1 MIRRSLAWAA
11 GSVAVAVV
19 LVGIGLLVP
28 EYTAIS
34 VAVAALVLVVG
45 MTIYEPAAMPILA
58 MPAMV
63 VVQRVGGD
71 AVNLSLSDFALFG
84 AFWFALF
91 FTQRP
96 LSRPMR
102 SLLWLSAFY
111 QVATLFTVIA
121 NPYTANTVEWF
132 HAWLSVGG
140 ALLVGWAVGRAGRAR
155 LGLTLFMIPC
165 LIIAA
170 LTCFTALQQ
179 LAAGNTGPVYL
190 QIPFPM
196 HKNFVGCVLGS
207 AALLAYARP
216 WWVGWP
222 KAFTYPA
229 FWLFGLAVLASQS
242 RQALIGLAIGVVL
255 ITLRADPDRK
265 RSKLILLAAIP
276 AVYFVWAAVQE
287 QLATNDQFN
296 SAYQR
301 LTWYEQAIDVWE
313 RSPWVGVGLRWWV
326 ANRTEYTFQPPNAEL
341 EVLTSAGIVG
351 LVAFLVLF
359 FGSLVVLWRLNPRFG
374 TLAFSVLLMRF
385 IQGQFDL
392 FWVSVQVSVPFL
404 IVGVCVGAD
413 AYAESRRAAREETGD
428 TLPVDDL
435 RSVEEMLD
443 ATGPTKH
450 LVLTPSVIPAPQP
463 EPTGRHRKDPT
474 T

>member
-1 MIRRSLAWAA
+1 VIRRSLAWVA
-11 GSVAVAVV
+11 GSVAVAAV
-19 LVGIGLLVP
+19 LVGIGFLVP
-28 EYTAIS
+28 DFTAIA
-34 VAVAALVLVVG
+34 VAAAALVLVVG
-45 MTIYEPAAMPILA
+45 MTIYEPAALPILA

-63 VVQRVGGD
+63 VVERVGGD
-71 AVNLSLSDFALFG
+71 AINLSLSDVALFG

-91 FTQRP
+91 FCQRP

-102 SLLWLSAFY
+102 SLLWLSALY

-155 LGLTLFMIPC
+155 LGLTLFMIPS
-165 LIIAA
+165 LVIAA
-170 LTCFTALQQ
+170 LTCYTALQQ

-190 QIPFPM
+190 QVPFPM
-196 HKNFVGCVLGS
+196 HKNFIGCVLGS

-222 KAFTYPA
+222 RWFTYPS
-229 FWLFGLAVLASQS
+229 FWLCGLAVLASQS

-255 ITLRADPDRK
+255 ITLRSDPDRK

-276 AVYFVWAAVQE
+276 AVYFVWTAVQE
-287 QLATNDQFN
+287 QLSSGDQFN

-359 FGSLVVLWRLNPRFG
+359 VGSLVVLWRMNPRFG

-428 TLPVDDL
+428 ALPVDDL
-435 RSVEEMLD
+435 RSVEEMID
-443 ATGPTKH
+443 AAGPTRPLA
-450 LVLTPSVIPAPQP
+450 LVPSGLPGPQP
-463 EPTGRHRKDPT
+463 EPVPRHRKDSPP
-474 T
+474 

>member
-1 MIRRSLAWAA
+1 MIRRSAAWAA
-11 GSVAVAVV
+11 GSVAVAAV
-19 LVGIGLLVP
+19 LVGVGFLVP
-28 EYTAIS
+28 GYSAIA

-45 MTIYEPAAMPILA
+45 MTIYEPAALPILA

-63 VVQRVGGD
+63 VVERVGGD

-91 FTQRP
+91 FAQRP

-102 SLLWLSAFY
+102 SLLWLSALY

-165 LIIAA
+165 LAIAA
-170 LTCFTALQQ
+170 LTCVTALQQ
-179 LAAGNTGPVYL
+179 LASGNTGPVYL
-190 QIPFPM
+190 EIPFAM
-196 HKNFVGCVLGS
+196 HKNFIGCVLGS

-222 KAFTYPA
+222 KTFAFPA
-229 FWLFGLAVLASQS
+229 FWLCGLGVLASQS

-255 ITLRADPDRK
+255 ITLRSDPDRK

-276 AVYFVWAAVQE
+276 AVYFVWTAVQE
-287 QLATNDQFN
+287 QLASKDQFN

-351 LVAFLVLF
+351 VVAFLVLF
-359 FGSLVVLWRLNPRFG
+359 FGSLVVLWRMNPRFG

-413 AYAESRRAAREETGD
+413 AYAESRRAARVESGAA
-428 TLPVDDL
+428 LPVDDL
-435 RSVEEMLD
+435 RSVEEMID
-443 ATGPTKH
+443 AAGTARSMALSTSDPKE
-450 LVLTPSVIPAPQP
+450 PSS
-463 EPTGRHRKDPT
+463 
-474 T
+474 

>member
-1 MIRRSLAWAA
+1 MIRRSAAWAA
-11 GSVAVAVV
+11 GSVAVAAV
-19 LVGIGLLVP
+19 LVGVGFLVP
-28 EYTAIS
+28 GYSAIA
-34 VAVAALVLVVG
+34 VAVAAFVLVVG
-45 MTIYEPAAMPILA
+45 MTIYEPAALPILA

-63 VVQRVGGD
+63 VVERVGGD

-91 FTQRP
+91 FAQRP

-102 SLLWLSAFY
+102 SLLWLSALY

-165 LIIAA
+165 LAIAA
-170 LTCFTALQQ
+170 LTCVTALQQ

-190 QIPFPM
+190 EIPFAM
-196 HKNFVGCVLGS
+196 HKNFIGCVLGS

-222 KAFTYPA
+222 KMFAFPA
-229 FWLFGLAVLASQS
+229 FWLCGLGVLASQS

-255 ITLRADPDRK
+255 ITLRSDPDRK

-276 AVYFVWAAVQE
+276 AVYFVWTAVQE
-287 QLATNDQFN
+287 QLASKDQFN

-351 LVAFLVLF
+351 VVAFLVLF
-359 FGSLVVLWRLNPRFG
+359 FGSLVVLWRMNPRFG

-413 AYAESRRAAREETGD
+413 AYAESRRAARVETGAA
-428 TLPVDDL
+428 LPVDDL
-435 RSVEEMLD
+435 RSVEEMID
-443 ATGPTKH
+443 AAGTARNMA
-450 LVLTPSVIPAPQP
+450 LSTPDPK
-463 EPTGRHRKDPT
+463 EPSS
-474 T
+474 

>member
-1 MIRRSLAWAA
+1 MIRRSVAWAA
-11 GSVAVAVV
+11 GSVAVAAV
-19 LVGIGLLVP
+19 LAGIGFLAP
-28 EYTAIS
+28 EYAAIS
-34 VAVAALVLVVG
+34 IGLAALVLVVG
-45 MTIYEPAAMPILA
+45 MSIYEPAAMPILA

-63 VVQRVGGD
+63 IVQRVGGD

-91 FTQRP
+91 FSQRP

-102 SLLWLSAFY
+102 SLLWLSALY

-140 ALLVGWAVGRAGRAR
+140 ALLVGWAVGRSGRAR

-165 LIIAA
+165 LVIAV
-170 LTCFTALQQ
+170 LTCVTALQQ
-179 LAAGNTGPVYL
+179 LAAGIRDRSTSRSRSR
-190 QIPFPM
+190 
-196 HKNFVGCVLGS
+196 CTRTSS
-207 AALLAYARP
+207 AASLGAQRFWRTRGRGGWVAQDVRLPRLLAVRDRRPRVAVAPGADRAGDRRRPHHPARRP
-216 WWVGWP
+216 RP
-222 KAFTYPA
+222 
-229 FWLFGLAVLASQS
+229 
-242 RQALIGLAIGVVL
+242 QALQAHPAGRRPGHLLRLGGGAGAAGL
-255 ITLRADPDRK
+255 
-265 RSKLILLAAIP
+265 
-276 AVYFVWAAVQE
+276 Q
-287 QLATNDQFN
+287 DQFN

-326 ANRTEYTFQPPNAEL
+326 ANRTEYVFQPPNAEL

-351 LVAFLVLF
+351 LAAFLVLF
-359 FGSLVVLWRLNPRFG
+359 FGSLAVLWRLNPRFG

-413 AYAESRRAAREETGD
+413 AYAESRRAAREESAAP
-428 TLPVDDL
+428 LPADDL

-443 ATGPTKH
+443 TSANSTRRP
-450 LVLTPSVIPAPQP
+450 VLAADRTEQG
-463 EPTGRHRKDPT
+463 T
-474 T
+474 